1 MLLGCSMAIKSTLES
16 RRRLQTSRK
25 IQWAALKL
33 ALRYGYDD
41 MTTEMI
47 AAAAGIS
54 QRTFFNYYP
63 NKGAAIIGPSTGFDD
78 QAAAWFRASSG
89 SLLADLLQAL
99 YQHLANIVVDHSTPQ
114 VIGELLGTS
123 PELQRILDGVL
134 KQFGNQIADLLVTRM
149 GKEARR
155 DAELLGTVVSHAL
168 GNTICSWANDQAM
181 SANSIIEVS
190 SSTLQALRGNL
201 ALI

>member
-1 MLLGCSMAIKSTLES
+1 M
-16 RRRLQTSRK
+16 
-25 IQWAALKL
+25 
-33 ALRYGYDD
+33 
-41 MTTEMI
+41 
-47 AAAAGIS
+47 
-54 QRTFFNYYP
+54 
-63 NKGAAIIGPSTGFDD
+63 
-78 QAAAWFRASSG
+78 
-89 SLLADLLQAL
+89 
-99 YQHLANIVVDHSTPQ
+99 DHSTPQ

-190 SSTLQALRGNL
+190 SSRLQALRGNL

>member
-54 QRTFFNYYP
+54 QRTFFRVRTSVTGP
-63 NKGAAIIGPSTGFDD
+63 FQSIIFWRKT
-78 QAAAWFRASSG
+78 A
-89 SLLADLLQAL
+89 
-99 YQHLANIVVDHSTPQ
+99 
-114 VIGELLGTS
+114 
-123 PELQRILDGVL
+123 
-134 KQFGNQIADLLVTRM
+134 
-149 GKEARR
+149 ARR
-155 DAELLGTVVSHAL
+155 EAECRSLACPVAILCMPLSEITPGACF
-168 GNTICSWANDQAM
+168 GPW
-181 SANSIIEVS
+181 SAQWPP
-190 SSTLQALRGNL
+190 T
-201 ALI
+201 